1 MFSHGSVIVLS
12 GEQSPEEVKN
22 ESGQLQSNVE
32 ENKEALEPRHSK
44 EKLETG
50 ENSSSK
56 TTGEKYSPKVSD
68 RF

>member
-1 MFSHGSVIVLS
+1 MLS

-32 ENKEALEPRHSK
+32 ENKGALEPRHSK